1 MNRAKNRKL
10 ENLEKIEI
18 KNSPLTTNF
27 KILK

>member
-18 KNSPLTTNF
+18 KNHPLTTNY